1 MSVPWSFLKSPRPCS
16 SHKSLLSHLFI
27 FFNCHLLH
35 RPSTEGNNL
44 SYPTG
49 VTADIGTDMPCIARL
64 KEKQQV
70 SNWFCIVS
78 STKLS
83 ETFCC
88 NVKDKNNTR
97 LFFRLSA
104 IFFFTVTYLM
114 HPTVHWLLTSLFIWN
129 IIVFKKVL
137 HRHNNLISVHRITS
151 DDKSLVTLYQLVAT
165 ELLQSSTDPTQWV
178 YMKGFEF
185 LMVREHQSA
194 KSWSSAKL
202 VTKDRLWIMIR
213 MLESN

>member
-35 RPSTEGNNL
+35 RPSTERNNL
-44 SYPTG
+44 SYPTE
-49 VTADIGTDMPCIARL
+49 VTPDTGTDMPCIARL

-83 ETFCC
+83 Q
-88 NVKDKNNTR
+88 VR
-97 LFFRLSA
+97 LFVVMWRTKTTQDYFSDCPLF
-104 IFFFTVTYLM
+104 FFFTVTYLM

-137 HRHNNLISVHRITS
+137 HRHNNLISVHTITA
-151 DDKSLVTLYQLVAT
+151 DDKPLVTLYQLIAT
-165 ELLQSSTDPTQWV
+165 ELLQSSTDPV
-178 YMKGFEF
+178 GLHE
-185 LMVREHQSA
+185 
-194 KSWSSAKL
+194 
-202 VTKDRLWIMIR
+202 RLWVPNGQR
-213 MLESN
+213 T